1 MLDVQRLKQ
10 RLNYGANPI
19 RNQRLHSCFDHAS
32 FKKALVVNSFAV
44 LVANLNQRYALIYHI
59 YFFIHTLNFSL
70 HQVQWFKERTQL
82 GDHDS
87 HYATSYV
94 HGVCTLEIT
103 ACEPGD
109 SGLFRCSATN
119 PLGSD
124 ETTGLLH
131 VEGRT
136 DDFSREGSMA

>member
-1 MLDVQRLKQ
+1 M
-10 RLNYGANPI
+10 
-19 RNQRLHSCFDHAS
+19 
-32 FKKALVVNSFAV
+32 
-44 LVANLNQRYALIYHI
+44 
-59 YFFIHTLNFSL
+59 
-70 HQVQWFKERTQL
+70 QWFKERTQL

-109 SGLFRCSATN
+109 SGLFRCSAAN

-124 ETTGLLH
+124 ETTCLLH
-131 VEGRT
+131 VEGNEGNSLEQCLI
-136 DDFSREGSMA
+136 SRRDISL